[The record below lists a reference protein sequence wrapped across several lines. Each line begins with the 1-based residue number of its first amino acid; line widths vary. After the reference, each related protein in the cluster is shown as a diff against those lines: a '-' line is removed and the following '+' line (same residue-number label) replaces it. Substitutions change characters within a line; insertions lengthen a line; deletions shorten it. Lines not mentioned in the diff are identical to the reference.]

1 MGNKMFREI
10 NPTNLIILAG
20 GKGRRLGKEKAFLE
34 VGGRKLLDRVLDQ
47 LKLIQRQDEKIIIVT
62 QETGCF
68 RSYENV
74 EIKEDIISGRGPLE
88 GIYSGLV
95 FSQTKYSLVLACDMP
110 FLSAELL
117 DFMLRIKR
125 DYQVL
130 IPRPSDQM
138 EPLVAIYSREILPI
152 IEELLGQGNRRVSNL
167 FSYLRVRYLNER
179 EIVRFGQPERLFF
192 NVNTLTDLSRANELA
207 KLERR

>member
-1 MGNKMFREI
+1 MKW
-10 NPTNLIILAG
+10 
-20 GKGRRLGKEKAFLE
+20 
-34 VGGRKLLDRVLDQ
+34 GGRKLLDRILDQ

-62 QETGCF
+62 QGTGRF
-68 RSYENV
+68 RSYKNV
-74 EIKEDIISGRGPLE
+74 EIREDIIPGRGPLE
-88 GIYSGLV
+88 GIYSGLL
-95 FSQTKYSLVLACDMP
+95 FSQTKYNLILACDMP

-117 DFMLRIKR
+117 DFMLRIER

-138 EPLVAIYSREILPI
+138 EPLVAIYSRETLPI

-167 FSYLRVRYLNER
+167 FSYLRVRYLSEP
-179 EIVRFGQPERLFF
+179 EIVRFGRPERLFF
-192 NVNTLTDLSRANELA
+192 NVNTLSDLSRANELA

>member
-1 MGNKMFREI
+1 MNNKMSREI

-20 GKGRRLGKEKAFLE
+20 GEGKRVGKEKAFLE
-34 VGGRKLLDRVLDQ
+34 VGGRKLLDRILDQ

-62 QETGCF
+62 QGTGRF
-68 RSYENV
+68 RSYKNV
-74 EIKEDIISGRGPLE
+74 EIREDIIPGRGPLE
-88 GIYSGLV
+88 GIYSGLL
-95 FSQTKYSLVLACDMP
+95 FSQTKYNLILACDMP

-117 DFMLRIKR
+117 DFMLRIER

-138 EPLVAIYSREILPI
+138 EPLVAIYSRETLPI

-167 FSYLRVRYLNER
+167 FSYLRVRYLSEP
-179 EIVRFGQPERLFF
+179 EIVRFGRPERLFF
-192 NVNTLTDLSRANELA
+192 NVNTLSDLSRANELA

>member
-1 MGNKMFREI
+1 MLREI

-20 GKGRRLGKEKAFLE
+20 GEGKRVEKEKAFLE
-34 VGGRKLLDRVLDQ
+34 VGGRKLLDRILDQ

-62 QETGCF
+62 QGTDRF
-68 RSYENV
+68 RSYKNV
-74 EIKEDIISGRGPLE
+74 EIREDIIPGRGPLE
-88 GIYSGLV
+88 GIYSGLI

-117 DFMLRIKR
+117 EFMLRIDR

-130 IPRPSDQM
+130 IPRFSNQM
-138 EPLVAIYSREILPI
+138 EPLVAIYSREILPL
-152 IEELLGQGNRRVSNL
+152 IEESLGQGNRRVRNL
-167 FSYLRVRYLNER
+167 FSHLRVRYLDEQ
-179 EIVRFGQPERLFF
+179 EIVRFGRPERLFF
-192 NVNTLTDLSRANELA
+192 NVNTLSDLSRANELA

>member
-1 MGNKMFREI
+1 MNNKMSREI

-20 GKGRRLGKEKAFLE
+20 GEGKRVGKEKAFLE
-34 VGGRKLLDRVLDQ
+34 VGGRKLLDRILDQ

-62 QETGCF
+62 QGTGRF
-68 RSYENV
+68 RSYKNV
-74 EIKEDIISGRGPLE
+74 EIREDIIPGRGPLE
-88 GIYSGLV
+88 GIYSGLL

-117 DFMLRIKR
+117 DFMLRIER

-138 EPLVAIYSREILPI
+138 EPLVAIYSREILTI
-152 IEELLGQGNRRVSNL
+152 IEELLKQGNRRVSNL
-167 FSYLRVRYLNER
+167 FSYLRVRYLNEQ
-179 EIVRFGQPERLFF
+179 EIVRFGRPERLFF